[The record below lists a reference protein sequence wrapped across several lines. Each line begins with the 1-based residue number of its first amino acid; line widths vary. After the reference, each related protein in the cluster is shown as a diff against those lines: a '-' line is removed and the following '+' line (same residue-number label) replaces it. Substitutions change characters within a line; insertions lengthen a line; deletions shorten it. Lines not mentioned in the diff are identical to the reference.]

1 MQKGWE
7 RRMATK
13 DPWEWLSLVDAD
25 GPFLSRA
32 ALKSVFPNGLDRPYN
47 AIDDVNSTFVY
58 EHTLWSKA
66 WTARQGRPAPTED
79 LDWRDRWVNAVL
91 RDLLQWGDYLDGHP
105 DSTIVASSPD
115 GDVTVRPWAALD
127 AGDGPAA
134 VVVVVDPTDDLRR
147 TGGDGWAADAI
158 DRTAALL
165 REAKVSIGL
174 VTDGRWWGIVSAVR
188 DVTTAS
194 GVFDSLIWREERDS
208 RDAFLA
214 LVGLVS
220 LAGGATEKRLPK
232 LFELSVASA
241 EAITEALGDQVRR
254 AVELVLQAMSESHL
268 RAIRNGEESPLPN
281 DSKQV
286 YEAAVSVLI
295 RVVFLLFA
303 EERALLP
310 QHQMYRDSYAI
321 SGVRAELEHLA
332 QNGTEEALDHTWETW
347 HRLLAASTAIFSGA
361 TFEDTRMPAYGGSLF
376 DPARFPWLRTTN
388 AQGQLSVRVSDRVML
403 QVLRAVQ
410 IAHVGGEARQL
421 SFRDLDVEQI
431 GYVYEGLLGYSAE
444 YTQDVVVGL
453 QGKSGYEPEI
463 RLTELRTIADA
474 ATSGADFAKKL
485 IDHLGKTQPNAK
497 PATAR
502 QIAKA
507 YEADEET
514 TAADARTR
522 LGFVLLGHTDL
533 VDQLAPLHGLIRND
547 LRDFPYVVPK
557 SGLVMTESPQ
567 RANTGTH
574 YTPRSL
580 AEEVVLHALEPLVFS
595 PGPLDTENRNDW
607 VLKSSTEILNL
618 KVADIAVGSGAFLV
632 AAARYLA
639 ARLIEARSKE
649 GLSGAD
655 NEDAKRWAIRE
666 VVARCLYGA
675 DINGMA
681 VEMCKLSLWLV
692 SMDPGKPFSFVDDR
706 VFHGNSLL
714 GVITERQLRA
724 QHIDPSHSRIHQ
736 RKLLQLDVDSDLA
749 RAAQL
754 RRELS
759 SGQVDDADRM
769 RSTRAKRKLLEESR
783 QMTARLRGVADGIIA
798 AGLRLGGNTV
808 RAVEASYD
816 ELADALYLAYPQ
828 DDAECDRSRINAIL
842 AGGLTPTVDTGEERW
857 QPLHWVIEA
866 PDVIVDHAGFDAII
880 GNPPFLGG
888 QKLTGA
894 MGGPVRDFLVNY
906 LAGGVRGSADLV
918 AYFLLRAMSLT
929 RADGQIGIIATNTV
943 AQGDTREVGLD
954 QLANIGLDIRRSIQS
969 ASWPARSANL
979 EYAAIWGSKR
989 PRAEGIQAISD
1000 GIKVPRISTLLEPEG
1015 RVTGAA
1021 TPLAENT
1028 SLAFIGS
1035 NPLGKG
1041 FFLSPDQAREMIA
1054 LNQLNSDVLRPIL
1067 IGEDINRRPDSSASR
1082 WTINF
1087 EGRSEDAAAKFE
1099 APFKWVVE
1107 NVKPERHKKR
1117 ANGTYALE
1125 APVRERWWQY
1135 GRQRAAL
1142 YRQIQGLRQV
1152 IAIARVSKT
1161 VMPLMCPTGQVFSDA
1176 TVVFATDDFA
1186 DLALLSST
1194 PHQTWAIKYGS
1205 GMRNDPRYTP
1215 SDVFETLPRPRS
1227 TDWQQTIGEALDRE
1241 RRDIM
1246 LRRELGLTALYNLV
1260 NDPSVTSDPE
1270 VARVRE
1276 IHMEIDR
1283 AVMEAYGWTDIR
1295 LDHGFHTY
1303 RQMERFTVCPAAR
1316 VEILDR
1322 LLEENHRRAALEGR
1336 NGGKATAP
1344 MELDLDP
1351 ESAPEGAMF

>member
-1 MQKGWE
+1 
-7 RRMATK
+7 MAIK
-13 DPWEWLSLVDAD
+13 DPWEWLSLVDVD

-32 ALKSVFPNGLDRPYN
+32 ALKSVFPTGLDRPYN

-58 EHTLWSKA
+58 EHTVWSKA
-66 WTARQGRPAPTED
+66 WTARQGQPDSAGG
-79 LDWRDRWVNAVL
+79 LAWRDRWVTAVL
-91 RDLLQWGDYLDGHP
+91 RDLLQWGDYLDRHP

-134 VVVVVDPTDDLRR
+134 LVVVVDPTDDLRR
-147 TGGDGWAADAI
+147 TGADGWAADAI

-165 REAKVSIGL
+165 REAKVSVGL

-214 LVGLVS
+214 LAGLVS

-268 RAIRNGEESPLPN
+268 RAIASGEESPLP
-281 DSKQV
+281 DDGRHV
-286 YEAAVSVLI
+286 YEAAVSVLM

-321 SGVRAELEHLA
+321 SGVRVDLEHHA
-332 QNGTEEALDHTWETW
+332 QHATEEALDHTWETW
-347 HRLLAASTAIFSGA
+347 YRLLAASTAIYSGA

-388 AQGQLSVRVSDRVML
+388 AHGQLSVRVSDRVML

-444 YTQDVVVGL
+444 YTRGVVVGL
-453 QGKSGYEPEI
+453 QGKSGYEPEVL
-463 RLTELRTIADA
+463 LTELRTIADA

-507 YEADEET
+507 FEADDEQNS
-514 TAADARTR
+514 ADARTR
-522 LGFVLLGHTDL
+522 LGFVLLGHTEL
-533 VDQLAPLHGLIRND
+533 VNQLAPLHALIRND
-547 LRDFPYVVPK
+547 LREFPYVVPEG
-557 SGLVMTESPQ
+557 GLVMTESPQ

-595 PGPLDTENRNDW
+595 PGPLDTENRDDW

-639 ARLIEARSKE
+639 ERLIEARSKE
-649 GLSGAD
+649 GLSAAA
-655 NEDAKRWAIRE
+655 NEDARRWAIRE

-714 GVITERQLRA
+714 GVTTERQLRA
-724 QHIDPSHSRIHQ
+724 QHIDPSRSRILQ

-783 QMTARLRGVADGIIA
+783 EVTARLRDVADGIIA
-798 AGLRLGGNTV
+798 AGLREGGKPGKALET
-808 RAVEASYD
+808 RYE
-816 ELADALYLAYPQ
+816 ELADALYIASPPSGA
-828 DDAECDRSRINAIL
+828 DGDRSHLEAIL
-842 AGGLTPTVDTGEERW
+842 AGGLTPTVDTGESRW
-857 QPLHWVIEA
+857 KPLHWVIEA
-866 PDVIVDHAGFDAII
+866 PDVIVDHGGFDAII

-894 MGGPVRDFLVNY
+894 MGDNVRDWLVHVV
-906 LAGGVRGSADLV
+906 ASGRRGSADLV
-918 AYFLLRAMSLT
+918 AYFFLRVGALT
-929 RADGQIGIIATNTV
+929 EEGHGQFGLIGTNTV
-943 AQGDTREVGLD
+943 AQGATRDVGLG
-954 QLANIGLDIRRSIQS
+954 AMVEAGWTIRRSIQS
-969 ASWPARSANL
+969 ARWPARSANL
-979 EYAAIWGSKR
+979 EYAAAWASG
-989 PRAEGIQAISD
+989 RALAPGVRVESD
-1000 GIKVPRISTLLEPEG
+1000 GSLVHGISSLLEPEG
-1015 RVTGAA
+1015 RVGGEPIRLRHNAKI
-1021 TPLAENT
+1021 
-1028 SLAFIGS
+1028 AFQGIIARGS
-1035 NPLGKG
+1035 G
-1041 FFLSPDQAREMIA
+1041 FFLSAGERDSLIA
-1054 LNQLNSDVLRPIL
+1054 ESGANAEVVIPYFGGEDLNS
-1067 IGEDINRRPDSSASR
+1067 RPDASASR
-1082 WTINF
+1082 YVVDFGGMNETSAKAFDGPWRLLL
-1087 EGRSEDAAAKFE
+1087 ERVRPGRLLLDAKKYPRLIEQWWQFE
-1099 APFKWVVE
+1099 ARRPGMYQAISGQSHV
-1107 NVKPERHKKR
+1107 
-1117 ANGTYALE
+1117 
-1125 APVRERWWQY
+1125 
-1135 GRQRAAL
+1135 
-1142 YRQIQGLRQV
+1142 IV
-1152 IAIARVSKT
+1152 IALVSKT
-1161 VMPLMCPTGQVFSDA
+1161 VMPLRVHANQVFA
-1176 TVVFATDDFA
+1176 NTLGVFALDDYA
-1186 DLALLSST
+1186 DLAVLSSM

-1215 SDVFETLPRPRS
+1215 SDVFETLPRPQS
-1227 TDWQQTIGEALDRE
+1227 TGWMQKIGETLDAE
-1241 RRDIM
+1241 RREIM

-1260 NDPSVTSDPE
+1260 NDPSVTNDPDM
-1270 VARVRE
+1270 ARVRD
-1276 IHMEIDR
+1276 IHVETDQ
-1283 AVMEAYGWTDIR
+1283 AVMEAYGWSDIP

-1303 RQMERFTVCPAAR
+1303 RQMERFTVSPVAR

-1322 LLEENHRRAALEGR
+1322 LLEENHRRAALEAQ
-1336 NGGKATAP
+1336 NGGKAVAP

-1351 ESAPEGAMF
+1351 ETAPEGAMF

>member
-1 MQKGWE
+1 
-7 RRMATK
+7 MATK
-13 DPWEWLSLVDAD
+13 DPWEWLSLVDVD

-32 ALKSVFPNGLDRPYN
+32 ALKSVFPTGLDRPYN

-66 WTARQGRPAPTED
+66 WTARQGQPGIELA
-79 LDWRDRWVNAVL
+79 WRDRWVTSVL
-91 RDLLQWGDYLDGHP
+91 RDLLQWGDYLVEHP

-134 VVVVVDPTDDLRR
+134 LVVVVDPTDDLRR
-147 TGGDGWAADAI
+147 TGADGWAADAI

-165 REAKVSIGL
+165 REAKVSVGL

-214 LVGLVS
+214 LAGLVS

-268 RAIRNGEESPLPN
+268 RAMANGEESPLPD

-286 YEAAVSVLI
+286 YEAAVSVLM

-321 SGVRAELEHLA
+321 SGVRVHLEYSA
-332 QNGTEEALDHTWETW
+332 QNSTEEALDHTWETW
-347 HRLLAASTAIFSGA
+347 HRLLAASTAIYSGA

-403 QVLRAVQ
+403 RVLRAVQ
-410 IAHVGGEARQL
+410 IADVGGEARRL

-453 QGKSGYEPEI
+453 HGKSGYEPEI
-463 RLTELRTIADA
+463 ALTELRAIADV
-474 ATSGADFAKKL
+474 ATNGSDFAKKL
-485 IDHLGKTQPNAK
+485 IAHLKEAQPNSK
-497 PATAR
+497 PATSR
-502 QIAKA
+502 QIANA
-507 YEADEET
+507 FDANVET
-514 TAADARTR
+514 NSAHARTR
-522 LGFVLLGHTDL
+522 LGFVLLGRTEILDE
-533 VDQLAPLHGLIRND
+533 LAPLHALIRND
-547 LRDFPYVVPK
+547 LRGFPYVVPAG
-557 SGLVMTESPQ
+557 GLVMTESPQ

-580 AEEVVLHALEPLVFS
+580 AEDVVLHALEPLVFS
-595 PGPLDTENRNDW
+595 PGPLDTENRDDW

-618 KVADIAVGSGAFLV
+618 KVADIAAGSGAFLV

-639 ARLIEARSKE
+639 KRLIEARSKE
-649 GLSGAD
+649 GLSAAA

-714 GVITERQLRA
+714 GVTSERQLRA
-724 QHIDPSHSRIHQ
+724 QHIDPNHSRILQ

-749 RAAQL
+749 RAAQI

-783 QMTARLRGVADGIIA
+783 EVTAKLRDVADGIVA
-798 AGLRLGGNTV
+798 AGLREGGKPGK
-808 RAVEASYD
+808 AFEARYE
-816 ELADALYLAYPQ
+816 ELADALFLAYPQ
-828 DDAECDRSRINAIL
+828 NDGDGERSRLDSIL
-842 AGGLTPTVDTGEERW
+842 AAGLTPTVDTGEARW
-857 QPLHWVIEA
+857 RPLHWVIEA
-866 PDVIVDHAGFDAII
+866 PDVIVDRGGFDAVI

-888 QKLTGA
+888 TKISSAAGDRYRQWLSARIGGGTTGA
-894 MGGPVRDFLVNY
+894 
-906 LAGGVRGSADLV
+906 ADLV
-918 AYFLLRAMSLT
+918 AYFVLRADQLT
-929 RADGQIGIIATNTV
+929 TDASVVGMIATNSI
-943 AQGDTREVGLD
+943 AQGATREVGLD
-954 QLANIGLDIRRSIQS
+954 RFCADREVFRSIQS
-969 ASWPARSANL
+969 RKWPARSANL
-979 EYAAIWGSKR
+979 HFAAFWATNIPVSPNVDR
-989 PRAEGIQAISD
+989 IADDVACRGITS
-1000 GIKVPRISTLLEPEG
+1000 LLEPRGRSEG
-1015 RVTGAA
+1015 
-1021 TPLAENT
+1021 TPE
-1028 SLAFIGS
+1028 
-1035 NPLGKG
+1035 
-1041 FFLSPDQAREMIA
+1041 
-1054 LNQLNSDVLRPIL
+1054 VLRENAAIAFAGVKIFGQGFVLTPDEAASMVAADPRNDEVIRRYPK
-1067 IGEDINRRPDSSASR
+1067 GKEDINGSPTLQASR
-1082 WTINF
+1082 WVIDF
-1087 EGRSEDAAAKFE
+1087 QAFPLEVAQ
-1099 APFKWVVE
+1099 
-1107 NVKPERHKKR
+1107 
-1117 ANGTYALE
+1117 TYALPYRRAE
-1125 APVRERWWQY
+1125 ELVRPVRLKAPKSYSQRVRDNWWQFEARRE
-1135 GRQRAAL
+1135 GLIQAL
-1142 YRQIQGLRQV
+1142 IGLSSAIVQV
-1152 IAIARVSKT
+1152 QTSSTLMPVVVSSN
-1161 VMPLMCPTGQVFSDA
+1161 QVFDQKL
-1176 TVVFATDDFA
+1176 VVFASEDPAF
-1186 DLALLSST
+1186 LALLSST
-1194 PHQTWAIKYGS
+1194 VHQLWAITWGS
-1205 GMRNDPRYTP
+1205 TRTADPVYTP
-1215 SDVFETLPRPRS
+1215 SDVFETFPCPGITERMF
-1227 TDWQQTIGEALDRE
+1227 DAGNELDE
-1241 RRDIM
+1241 IRRNTM
-1246 LRRELGLTALYNLV
+1246 RRRGLGLTSLYNLV
-1260 NDPSVTSDPE
+1260 NDATVTDDADVS
-1270 VARVRE
+1270 RVRDL
-1276 IHMEIDR
+1276 HVEIDR
-1283 AVMEAYGWTDIR
+1283 AVMEAYGWSDIA

-1303 RQMERFTVCPAAR
+1303 RQMERFTVSSAAR

-1322 LLEENHRRAALEGR
+1322 LLEENRRRAAIEAQ
-1336 NGGKATAP
+1336 NGGKTLTTI
-1344 MELDLDP
+1344 ELDLDP
-1351 ESAPEGAMF
+1351 ETAPEGAMF

>member
-1 MQKGWE
+1 
-7 RRMATK
+7 MATK
-13 DPWEWLSLVDAD
+13 DPWEWLSLVDVD
-25 GPFLSRA
+25 GPFLSRS

-58 EHTLWSKA
+58 EHTVWSKA
-66 WTARQGRPAPTED
+66 WTAWQGHSGAATD
-79 LDWRDRWVNAVL
+79 FAWRDRWVTSVL
-91 RDLLQWGDYLDGHP
+91 RDLLQWGDYLDRHP

-134 VVVVVDPTDDLRR
+134 LVVVVDPTEDLRR
-147 TGGDGWAADAI
+147 TGADGWAADAI

-165 REAKVSIGL
+165 REAKVSVGL

-214 LVGLVS
+214 LAGLVS
-220 LAGGATEKRLPK
+220 LAGGASEKRLPK

-268 RAIRNGEESPLPN
+268 RAIANGEESPLPE
-281 DSKQV
+281 DSKEV
-286 YEAAVSVLI
+286 HEAAVSVLM

-310 QHQMYRDSYAI
+310 QHQMYRNSYAI
-321 SGVRAELEHLA
+321 SGVRVDLEQAA

-347 HRLLAASTAIFSGA
+347 HRLLAASTAIYSGA

-388 AQGQLSVRVSDRVML
+388 GQGQLYVRVSDRVML
-403 QVLRAVQ
+403 RVLRAVQ
-410 IAHVGGEARQL
+410 IADVGGEARRL

-444 YTQDVVVGL
+444 YTQDVIIGL
-453 QGKSGYEPEI
+453 HGKSGYEPEI
-463 RLTELRTIADA
+463 ALTELRTIADDA
-474 ATSGADFAKKL
+474 SSGADFAKKL
-485 IDHLGKTQPNAK
+485 IGHLSETQPNAK

-507 YEADEET
+507 FEAGDEA

-522 LGFVLLGHTDL
+522 LGFVLLGHTEL
-533 VDQLAPLHGLIRND
+533 VDQLAPLHALIRND
-547 LRDFPYVVPK
+547 LRHFPYVVPEG
-557 SGLVMTESPQ
+557 GLVMTESPQ

-595 PGPLDTENRNDW
+595 PGPLDTENRDDW

-639 ARLIEARSKE
+639 ERLVEARSKE
-649 GLSGAD
+649 GLSAAAD
-655 NEDAKRWAIRE
+655 ENVKRWAIRE

-681 VEMCKLSLWLV
+681 VEMCKLSLWLI

-714 GVITERQLRA
+714 GVTTERQLRA
-724 QHIDPSHSRIHQ
+724 QHVDPSHSRLLQ

-749 RAAQL
+749 RSAQL

-769 RSTRAKRKLLEESR
+769 RSTRAKRKLLKESWEV
-783 QMTARLRGVADGIIA
+783 TSRLRDVADGIIA
-798 AGLRLGGNTV
+798 AGLREGGKPGK
-808 RAVEASYD
+808 ALEARYE
-816 ELADALYLAYPQ
+816 ELADALYAAYVSNGGG
-828 DDAECDRSRINAIL
+828 DRRRLDSIL
-842 AGGLTPTVDTGEERW
+842 KAGLTPTVDTGESRW
-857 QPLHWVIEA
+857 KPLHWLIEA
-866 PDVIVDHAGFDAII
+866 PDVMVDHGGFDAII

-888 QKLTGA
+888 KKISPA
-894 MGGPVRDFLVNY
+894 MGVNMREW
-906 LAGGVRGSADLV
+906 LAYVIARMTGNGDLV
-918 AYFLLRAMSLT
+918 AYFFLRAGQLL
-929 RADGQIGIIATNTV
+929 AKDGQLGLIATNTV
-943 AQGDTREVGLD
+943 AQGDTRE
-954 QLANIGLDIRRSIQS
+954 IGLDRFAANGLTIRRSVQS

-979 EYAAIWGSKR
+979 EYAAVWASRR
-989 PRAEGIQAISD
+989 PLHQSVRACSD
-1000 GIKVPRISTLLEPEG
+1000 GVLVRRISPMLEPEG
-1015 RVTGAA
+1015 RVSGA
-1021 TPLAENT
+1021 PKRLLANRAA
-1028 SLAFIGS
+1028 AFQGS
-1035 NPLGKG
+1035 
-1041 FFLSPDQAREMIA
+1041 IA
-1054 LNQLNSDVLRPIL
+1054 LGSGFVVDPMTARLWLEADVRNSEVVKPYIN
-1067 IGEDINRRPDSSASR
+1067 GEDLTQRVDGSASR
-1082 WTINF
+1082 YVIDFQEMPESTAREYQLPWSHILQSV
-1087 EGRSEDAAAKFE
+1087 R
-1099 APFKWVVE
+1099 
-1107 NVKPERHKKR
+1107 PERQTKN
-1117 ANGTYALE
+1117 ANKYPRMVHEWWKFWNPRKGLYGAISGF
-1125 APVRERWWQY
+1125 ERVF
-1135 GRQRAAL
+1135 
-1142 YRQIQGLRQV
+1142 V
-1152 IAIARVSKT
+1152 ITRHSKA
-1161 VMPLMCPTGQVFSDA
+1161 VMPVTCGTGPVFSDA
-1176 TVVFATDDFA
+1176 TVIFASDDFA
-1186 DLALLSST
+1186 DLALLSSAV
-1194 PHQTWAIKYGS
+1194 HQIWAITYGS
-1205 GMRNDPRYTP
+1205 SLETRVRYTP
-1215 SDVFETLPRPRS
+1215 SDVFETLPFPQRTQSMRNA
-1227 TDWQQTIGEALDRE
+1227 GGVLDRD
-1241 RRDIM
+1241 RREIM
-1246 LRRELGLTALYNLV
+1246 LRRQLGLTALYNLV
-1260 NDPSVTSDPE
+1260 NDPKVVDDPD
-1270 VARVRE
+1270 VARIRE
-1276 IHMEIDR
+1276 IHVLIDE
-1283 AVMEAYGWTDIR
+1283 AVKEAYGWTDIP

-1303 RQMERFTVCPAAR
+1303 RQMERFTVAPAVR

-1322 LLEENHRRAALEGR
+1322 LLEENHRRAALEAQ
-1336 NGGKATAP
+1336 NGGRTIAP

-1351 ESAPEGAMF
+1351 ETAPEGAMF